1 MMRPIAA
8 VVVAVALTASGCM
21 NAGFDEANRV
31 PQNDGANA
39 NVGGTL
45 SLRNIF
51 LLGGADS
58 ASHPP
63 QQALYGV
70 IVNDAQRPDQL
81 ERVTMEGGG
90 TVQLTG
96 QPLTLPPDYAVG
108 TGNKPIGTASG
119 VRGNVV
125 PMTFTFRDAE
135 PVRLMVPVKART
147 GHFANLP
154 TAPAGPPS
162 SAPPATAPPSPGT
175 TGQGTASPG
184 PTATTTG

>member
-1 MMRPIAA
+1 MRAVAAA
-8 VVVAVALTASGCM
+8 VMVVALAATGCA

-39 NVGGTL
+39 NVGDSL
-45 SLRNIF
+45 SLRNFF

-63 QQALYGV
+63 QQALFGV
-70 IVNDAQRPDQL
+70 IVNDAQQPDQL

-90 TVQLTG
+90 TVQLSG
-96 QPLTLPPDYAVG
+96 QPLTLPPDQAVG
-108 TGNKPIGTASG
+108 TGNQPIGTADG

-125 PMTFTFRDAE
+125 PMTFTFREAE
-135 PVRLMVPVKART
+135 PVRLLVPVKTRT

-154 TAPAGPPS
+154 AAPSGAPS
-162 SAPPATAPPSPGT
+162 TAPPATAPP
-175 TGQGTASPG
+175 TASPS
-184 PTATTTG
+184 PTG